1 MSVCITYMPY
11 NVWILNV
18 QVYKV
23 LFTHNNLLV
32 VFFSSTLC
40 LNLEQDMES
49 KNQDHQ
55 QEVERLQQDSQLDK
69 EKLRH
74 ESQLKKLK
82 DVGGML
88 FGLYHA
94 DAAAW

>member
-1 MSVCITYMPY
+1 M
-11 NVWILNV
+11 
-18 QVYKV
+18 YKFIKSF
-23 LFTHNNLLV
+23 LHIILV

-40 LNLEQDMES
+40 VNLEQDMES

-74 ESQLKKLK
+74 ESQLKKEIK

-88 FGLYHA
+88 LWCLDCTILMQLLYS
-94 DAAAW
+94 